1 MRLWVLGLVA
11 LLLAGPAAA
20 ADRLRANLRGVV
32 ITGQM
37 EGDFYSASGD
47 PLMVP
52 LAGVPIRLSLSI
64 RPNRNFDPG
73 SPDPAD
79 QSELIGLVR
88 ITLNNGALL
97 APGVRFAD
105 QLRGG
110 FNGLVPLGFCCLP
123 GETAMGATSLASTG
137 LPAALRHDVQLS
149 AYSDSR
155 NVGHGLNLQLLD
167 GGPGGSVGGSG
178 RFGESY
184 RYSETWI
191 SAFDFVITSG
201 SVSAAIP
208 EPSAWLGMI
217 AGLGLTGIMLRQQRR
232 LARG

>member
-1 MRLWVLGLVA
+1 MMGRMMRVVLAG
-11 LLLAGPAAA
+11 LLLAGPVAA

-32 ITGQM
+32 IAGQM

-47 PLMVP
+47 PLFVP
-52 LAGVPIRLSLSI
+52 LAGVPIRIQVSI
-64 RPNRNFDPG
+64 RPNRGFDPD
-73 SPDPAD
+73 SSDPAD

-88 ITLNNGALL
+88 ITLNNGNLL

-123 GETAMGATSLASTG
+123 GETAMGATSLTSTA

-155 NVGHGLNLQLLD
+155 NVGHAFNLQLLD
-167 GGPGGSVGGSG
+167 GGSLGGSG
-178 RFGESY
+178 RFAESY
-184 RYSETWI
+184 RHSETWI
-191 SAFDFVITSG
+191 SGFDFAITSG

-217 AGLGLTGIMLRQQRR
+217 AGMGLTGLRLRGHRR